1 MRAVRVHEYDPD
13 LIGPEFL
20 KVEDVPE
27 PTISEPDDVIV
38 RVGGAGLCRT
48 DLHIVE
54 GLWEDARLVD
64 MPYVLGHENAGW
76 VEEIGTS
83 VRRFERGDPVVIQPG
98 LSDGLCLSCMRG
110 LDNHCENLVF
120 LGIQQDGGFAE
131 FLKVKERNL
140 VRLPE
145 GLEPRDAAPH
155 ADAGLTAFHAIKKAA
170 KVLEPDGTAVL
181 IGVGGIGHVAVQ
193 ALRALSSARIIV
205 LEKSDLALELAR
217 ELGADT
223 MIKSSDDSVE
233 EVLELTQGTGAEA
246 VLDFVGE
253 SDVPAQALAMTRMG
267 GYYFVIGY
275 GGTIEVPTMEMIA
288 TEKNIIGNLGGTTSE
303 LRELVALAGEGKVH
317 LTTRHYA
324 LDEINEAISDLHEGR
339 IKGRGVLVP

>member
-1 MRAVRVHEYDPD
+1 
-13 LIGPEFL
+13 
-20 KVEDVPE
+20 
-27 PTISEPDDVIV
+27 
-38 RVGGAGLCRT
+38 
-48 DLHIVE
+48 
-54 GLWEDARLVD
+54 
-64 MPYVLGHENAGW
+64 
-76 VEEIGTS
+76 
-83 VRRFERGDPVVIQPG
+83 
-98 LSDGLCLSCMRG
+98 
-110 LDNHCENLVF
+110 LVF

-145 GLEPRDAAPH
+145 GLEPRDAAPY
-155 ADAGLTAFHAIKKAA
+155 ADAGLTAFHAVKKAA
-170 KVLEPDGTAVL
+170 KVLEPDGIAVL

-193 ALRALSSARIIV
+193 ALKALSSARIIV

-253 SDVPAQALAMTRMG
+253 GDVPAQALAMTKMG

-303 LRELVALAGEGKVH
+303 LRELMALAGEGKVH

>member
-1 MRAVRVHEYDPD
+1 MKAARVHEYDAE
-13 LIGPEFL
+13 LGGPEFL

-27 PTISEPDDVIV
+27 PTIGEPDDVIV
-38 RVGGAGLCRT
+38 RIGGAGLCRT

-145 GLEPRDAAPH
+145 GLEPRDAAPY
-155 ADAGLTAFHAIKKAA
+155 ADAGLTAFHAVKKAA

>member
-1 MRAVRVHEYDPD
+1 MRAARVHEYDPD
-13 LIGPEFL
+13 LSGPEFL

-27 PTISEPDDVIV
+27 PGIDEPDDVIV
-38 RVGGAGLCRT
+38 RVGGGGLCRT

-54 GLWEDARLVD
+54 GLWDDTRVVD
-64 MPYVLGHENAGW
+64 LPYVLGHENAGW
-76 VEEIGTS
+76 VEETGTS
-83 VRRFERGDPVVIQPG
+83 VHRFEPGDPVVIQPG

-110 LDNHCENLVF
+110 YDNHCENLVF

-145 GLEPRDAAPH
+145 GLEPRDAAPY
-155 ADAGLTAFHAIKKAA
+155 ADAGLTAFHAGKKAS

-181 IGVGGIGHVAVQ
+181 IGVGGIGHVAIQ
-193 ALRALSSARIIV
+193 ALRALSSAQIIV

-217 ELGADT
+217 ELGADSA
-223 MIKSSDDSVE
+223 IKSSDESVE
-233 EVLELTQGTGAEA
+233 EVLELTQGKGAEA

-253 SDVPAQALAMTRMG
+253 DEVPAQALAMTRMG
-267 GYYFVIGY
+267 GYYFVVGY

-303 LRELVALAGEGKVH
+303 LRELVTLAGEGKVH

>member
-1 MRAVRVHEYDPD
+1 MKAARVYEYDPE
-13 LIGPEFL
+13 LAGPEFL

-27 PTISEPDDVIV
+27 PSIDEPDDVIV
-38 RVGGAGLCRT
+38 RVGGAGLCRP

-54 GLWEDARLVD
+54 GLWDDARIVD
-64 MPYVLGHENAGW
+64 LPYVLGHENAGW
-76 VEEIGTS
+76 VEETGAW
-83 VRRFERGDPVVIQPG
+83 VRRFEQGDAVVIQPG
-98 LSDGLCLSCMRG
+98 LSDGLCPSCMRG
-110 LDNHCENLVF
+110 HDNHCEELIF

-145 GLEPRDAAPH
+145 GLEPRDAAPY
-155 ADAGLTAFHAIKKAA
+155 ADAGLTAFHAAKKAS
-170 KVLEPDGTAVL
+170 KILEPDGTAVL
-181 IGVGGIGHVAVQ
+181 IGVGGIGHVAIQ
-193 ALRALSSARIIV
+193 ALRAMSSVRIIV
-205 LEKSDLALELAR
+205 IEKSDLALELAR
-217 ELGADT
+217 ELGVDAT
-223 MIKSSDDSVE
+223 IKSSDTSVE
-233 EVLELTQGTGAEA
+233 EVLELTQGKGAEA

-253 SDVPAQALAMTRMG
+253 DDVPAQALAMTRMG
-267 GYYFVIGY
+267 GYYFVVGY

-303 LRELVALAGEGKVH
+303 LRELVALAGEGKVQ